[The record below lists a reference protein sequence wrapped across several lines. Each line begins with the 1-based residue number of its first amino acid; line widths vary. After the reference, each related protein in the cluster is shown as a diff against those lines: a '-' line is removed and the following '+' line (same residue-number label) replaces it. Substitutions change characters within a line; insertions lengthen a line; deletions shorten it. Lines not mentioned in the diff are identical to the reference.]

1 LNPELLLAFVPGFR
15 RLAENT
21 QSIELSEGD
30 LRAPVSIA
38 EVTLE
43 LEKAT

>member
-21 QSIELSEGD
+21 PNSQGNLQPPQSVGGMGIS
-30 LRAPVSIA
+30 
-38 EVTLE
+38 
-43 LEKAT
+43 